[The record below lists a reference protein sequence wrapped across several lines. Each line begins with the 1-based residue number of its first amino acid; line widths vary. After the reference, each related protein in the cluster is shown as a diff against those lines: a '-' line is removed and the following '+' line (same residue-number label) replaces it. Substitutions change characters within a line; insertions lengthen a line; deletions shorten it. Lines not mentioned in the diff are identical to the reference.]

1 MDVQHVLPRQCKVEH
16 RKRRVDIGNKTKKH
30 SIMDHH
36 HKVQIRLSKR
46 SPGMP
51 GRSKTKKKAHNGL
64 KDKYQKQRCR
74 RKPLIDQQHCHQNTR
89 IQTYTHTTNATDD
102 EQKHGDMQKLPH
114 TRNILNEEAMTM
126 LRCTN
131 KQHDRI
137 AMKTPNN
144 VINTNIEH
152 HRKMCSMK

>member
-1 MDVQHVLPRQCKVEH
+1 VLACLADPKP
-16 RKRRVDIGNKTKKH
+16 KKTTQWFE
-30 SIMDHH
+30 I
-36 HKVQIRLSKR
+36 QISE
-46 SPGMP
+46 
-51 GRSKTKKKAHNGL
+51 
-64 KDKYQKQRCR
+64 QRCR
-74 RKPLIDQQHCHQNTR
+74 RKPLIDHEHCHQNTKM
-89 IQTYTHTTNATDD
+89 QTYTHTTNATDD

-144 VINTNIEH
+144 VMYTNIEDD
-152 HRKMCSMK
+152 RKMCSVK